1 MNNYK
6 NILKRLNQKAI
17 ENGDIP
23 VSAII
28 IHNNKII
35 AKAYNQK
42 YKNNNP
48 FDHAE
53 ILAIK
58 KASKKIKTPNLSEC
72 EMYVSLYPC
81 SMCREVIKESKIKK
95 VYYYTENNKS
105 INNKIQ
111 YIKIDDNDLFFSKE
125 LSSFFDNKR

>member
-95 VYYYTENNKS
+95 VYYYTENNKN

-111 YIKIDDNDLFFSKE
+111 YVKIDDNDLFFSKE

>member
-81 SMCREVIKESKIKK
+81 SMCREAIKESKIKK

-111 YIKIDDNDLFFSKE
+111 YIKINDNDLFFSKE

>member
-1 MNNYK
+1 MNKYK

>member
-1 MNNYK
+1 MNKYK

-28 IHNNKII
+28 TRNNKII

-111 YIKIDDNDLFFSKE
+111 YIKINDNDLFFSKE

>member
-6 NILKRLNQKAI
+6 NILKKLNQKAI

>member
-111 YIKIDDNDLFFSKE
+111 YIKINDNDLFFSKE

>member
-6 NILKRLNQKAI
+6 NILERLNQKAI

>member
-1 MNNYK
+1 MNKYK

-28 IHNNKII
+28 TRNNKII

>member
-72 EMYVSLYPC
+72 KMYVSLYPC

>member
-125 LSSFFDNKR
+125 LSSFFNNKR

>member
-53 ILAIK
+53 VLAIK